1 MTRLKYILMVLFT
14 RWGKRIFNSDVYTY
28 EIRRACAKVGTNLK
42 VNSRCKGF
50 GANVELG
57 DHVNL
62 NGCAIHG
69 SGQVKIGSYFHSGTE
84 LLIFTSDHNYEN
96 ADAIPY
102 DKKRI
107 KKPVIIE
114 DFVWTGYH
122 TTIMPGV
129 TIGEGAIVAAC
140 SVVTKDVPP
149 MAIVGGNPA
158 KVIKYRDQ
166 EHFLKLKEEGK
177 FH

>member
-14 RWGKRIFNSDVYTY
+14 RWGKRIFNSEVYTY
-28 EIRRACAKVGTNLK
+28 EIRKACSKVGTHLK

-96 ADAIPY
+96 AEAIPY

-107 KKPVIIE
+107 KKPVVIE

-166 EHFLKLKEEGK
+166 EHFLKLKQEGK